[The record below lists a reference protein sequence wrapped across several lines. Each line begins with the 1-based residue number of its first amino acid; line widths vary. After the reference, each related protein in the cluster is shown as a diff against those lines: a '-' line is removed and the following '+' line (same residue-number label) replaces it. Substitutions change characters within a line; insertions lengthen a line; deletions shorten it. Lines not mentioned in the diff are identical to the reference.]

1 MKTVLVA
8 SLLTIAAA
16 IAGAAPATA
25 PRGQKSSTL
34 ANNSDHTVGPTKTT
48 PAQLAEAVSPLA
60 FQEWIGRSVESSD
73 GKDLGQVSGLNEDD
87 QNEFY
92 VDLGGFLAIGETRV
106 RISSDEVQK
115 VKGDRIVLRLTE
127 VEARNLPPVDDD
139 EGQQL

>member
-1 MKTVLVA
+1 
-8 SLLTIAAA
+8 
-16 IAGAAPATA
+16 
-25 PRGQKSSTL
+25 
-34 ANNSDHTVGPTKTT
+34 
-48 PAQLAEAVSPLA
+48 
-60 FQEWIGRSVESSD
+60 
-73 GKDLGQVSGLNEDD
+73 LGQVSGLNEDD